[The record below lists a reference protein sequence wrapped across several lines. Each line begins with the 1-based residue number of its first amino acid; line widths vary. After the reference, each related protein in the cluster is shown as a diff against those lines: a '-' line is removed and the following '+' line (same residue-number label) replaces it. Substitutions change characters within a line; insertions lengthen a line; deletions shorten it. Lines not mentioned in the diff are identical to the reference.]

1 MLFKENH
8 RIMFIFFIFL
18 CSSILKIVDS
28 QENVVSQVNQTEKFN
43 VSFKNS
49 TPNYEKITEN
59 GINLSNNKT
68 FFSNNKLVTR
78 IRKEINIITNNQ
90 YKENVTVFN
99 KSPQKISEKKSNNT
113 MNVSELPKINGNV
126 DISGEYGVLNTFSVE
141 TSNLVNSTIN
151 ASNHHIPSNRTF
163 MESLGNPNKR
173 EAKTANKTI
182 VQLEDRAAFTGNKC
196 VTARVKVLGVCT
208 EPDIDNTN

>member
-1 MLFKENH
+1 
-8 RIMFIFFIFL
+8 MFIFVIFL
-18 CSSILKIVDS
+18 CSSILKSVDS

-49 TPNYEKITEN
+49 TPNYEKISEN

-90 YKENVTVFN
+90 SKENVTAFN
-99 KSPQKISEKKSNNT
+99 KSPQKTSEKKSNNT

-126 DISGEYGVLNTFSVE
+126 DISGEYEVLNTFSVE

-151 ASNHHIPSNRTF
+151 ASNHHISSNRTF
-163 MESLGNPNKR
+163 MESLGNPIKR

-196 VTARVKVLGVCT
+196 VTARVKVLGICT
-208 EPDIDNTN
+208 EPDID